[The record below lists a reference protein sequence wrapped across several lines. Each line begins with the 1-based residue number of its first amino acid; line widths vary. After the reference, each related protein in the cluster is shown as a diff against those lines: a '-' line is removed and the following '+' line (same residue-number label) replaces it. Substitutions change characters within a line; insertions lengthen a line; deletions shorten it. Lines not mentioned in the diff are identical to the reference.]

1 MTPKSENIQIF
12 IGKQYAG
19 ARANIQQKPYGASLI
34 YCLSDLW
41 CLYFGVTPAFSFN
54 NGNRTEWS
62 PIRFAIIWVINKIGR
77 PRSGSPICS
86 SRVWLQTELDITK
99 SCYQL
104 IKTVTKIEKETRPR
118 LYVFIKKG
126 TNSAICVTTAR
137 AHDAF
142 CSLTKAWR
150 VNCPFNCPIIQ
161 STHKHNVYTVLLVLK
176 SLSRIL

>member
-1 MTPKSENIQIF
+1 MAFSDIEKWKHTNFYRKTIRWQ
-12 IGKQYAG
+12 
-19 ARANIQQKPYGASLI
+19 RANIEQKSYGASLI

-41 CLYFGVTPAFSFN
+41 CLYFGVTPAFYFN

-86 SRVWLQTELDITK
+86 SRVWLQTELDNTK

-118 LYVFIKKG
+118 LYVFIKKKAL
-126 TNSAICVTTAR
+126 NSAICVTTAR

-142 CSLTKAWR
+142 CPLT
-150 VNCPFNCPIIQ
+150 
-161 STHKHNVYTVLLVLK
+161 
-176 SLSRIL
+176 

>member
-1 MTPKSENIQIF
+1 MAFSDIEKWKHTNFHRKTIRW
-12 IGKQYAG
+12 
-19 ARANIQQKPYGASLI
+19 RANIEQKPYGASLI

-41 CLYFGVTPAFSFN
+41 CLYFGVTPAFYFN

-86 SRVWLQTELDITK
+86 SRVWLQTELDNTK

-118 LYVFIKKG
+118 LYVFIKKRHL
-126 TNSAICVTTAR
+126 TRRYAWQQR
-137 AHDAF
+137 AHMVR
-142 CSLTKAWR
+142 S
-150 VNCPFNCPIIQ
+150 V
-161 STHKHNVYTVLLVLK
+161 H
-176 SLSRIL
+176 